1 MSEFEKL
8 TAELKDSKLPLIVYG
23 AGNIAEHADMYL
35 KEYNI
40 DFDGYAVDKEYMP
53 KQKEYLGKPLF
64 VLDEYI
70 KRGKCNILSAVARL
84 TNERLGQLNR
94 EENINKVYLIDYAS
108 KYHPDKPL
116 TDENKQH
123 LSWLRDV
130 LCDEIS
136 KQHLD
141 AFIHQKLTFEY
152 GKPISSNTR
161 LFDSDILHFSENEV
175 YVDCGAYDGDTI
187 LGFVKALEHMGISSY
202 KKIYAFEPDPEN
214 LQKINE
220 NAGKLNNVTVVPKG
234 LYDKT
239 CTLYF
244 SNEGN
249 QQSKVDENGFKIE
262 VTTIDEIIKDGDCT
276 FIKVSFL
283 GSELKCLMGAKDII
297 KRCRPKLAVNCLFI
311 EEHLTGIPQYLKS
324 LVPDYKLY
332 FRNYSPFGG
341 GGVLYAV

>member
-1 MSEFEKL
+1 MGEFEKL
-8 TAELKDSKLPLIVYG
+8 TEELKGSKLPLIVYG
-23 AGNIAEHADMYL
+23 AGNIAEYADMYL

-53 KQKEYLGKPLF
+53 EQRECHGKPLF
-64 VLDEYI
+64 AFDEYI
-70 KRGKCNILSAVARL
+70 KRGKCNVLSAVSKL
-84 TNERLGQLNR
+84 SDGWLEQLNR
-94 EENINKVYLIDYAS
+94 EENINKVYLIDFAS
-108 KYHPDKPL
+108 KFHPDKPL
-116 TDENKQH
+116 TDENKQR
-123 LSWLRDV
+123 LSWLRNV
-130 LCDEIS
+130 LCDEMS

-141 AFIHQKLTFEY
+141 AFIHQKLTLEY
-152 GKPISSNTR
+152 GKPMSSNIR

-175 YVDCGAYDGDTI
+175 YVDCGAFDGDTI
-187 LGFVKALEHMGISSY
+187 LGFVEALEHMGISSY
-202 KKIYAFEPDPEN
+202 NKIYAFEPDPEN

-220 NAGKLNNVTVVPKG
+220 NTEKLINVTVFPKG

-244 SNEGN
+244 ANEGN
-249 QQSKVDENGFKIE
+249 QLSKVDENGFKIE

-297 KRCRPKLAVNCLFI
+297 KRCRPKLAVNCMFI
-311 EEHLTGIPQYLKS
+311 EEHLTEIPQYIKS

-332 FRNYSPFGG
+332 YRNYSPFGG

>member
-1 MSEFEKL
+1 MGEFEKL
-8 TAELKDSKLPLIVYG
+8 TTELQNSKLPLIVYG

-40 DFDGYAVDKEYMP
+40 DFDGYAVDKEYLP
-53 KQKEYLGKPLF
+53 EQKEYLGKPMF
-64 VLDEYI
+64 VLGDYI
-70 KRGKCNILSAVARL
+70 KRGQCNVLSAVSKL
-84 TNERLGQLNR
+84 SDERLEQLNR

-116 TDENKQH
+116 TDEDRRQ
-123 LSWLRDV
+123 LSWLREV

-141 AFIHQKLTFEY
+141 AFVHQKLTLEY
-152 GKPISSNTR
+152 GKPVSSSTR
-161 LFDSDILHFSENEV
+161 LFDSDILSFSENEV

-187 LGFVKALEHMGISSY
+187 LGFVEAMKRSGISSY
-202 KKIYAFEPDPEN
+202 KKIFAFEPDPGNLLKIDEN
-214 LQKINE
+214 TKNLSDI
-220 NAGKLNNVTVVPKG
+220 TVIPKG

-249 QQSKVDENGFKIE
+249 QQSKVDEEGNKIE
-262 VTTIDEIIKDGDCT
+262 VTTIDEIIKDENCT

-283 GSELKCLMGAKDII
+283 GSELKCLMGAEKAI

-311 EEHLTGIPQYLKS
+311 EENLTAIPQYIKS
-324 LVPDYKLY
+324 VLPDYKLY
-332 FRNYSPFGG
+332 FRNYSQFGG
-341 GGVLYAV
+341 GSVLYAV